1 MSNYFEAFGLQQYGE
16 ANEISRKLTT
26 RANIAQSVLKQS
38 TAFYPYTLREGE
50 RPDTLSFLY
59 YNKPELEWL
68 VFFANDIIDPYYD
81 WYLTHEQLNA
91 FIVSRYGSIAVAQT
105 RTHHYETL
113 WIGDDST
120 LSISGYTAL
129 AANTTVNLKKYWEP
143 NIDEFDKTLSYRRKK
158 LSLTTTTNQVIS
170 LNVANTNGSF
180 TIGEDIYQQDNGIIT
195 ASASLITANTSYIT
209 AQHVNGAFTTTRS
222 IIGADSL
229 ANTTLTNTA
238 VILKQNIPSEE
249 LIYWSPVS
257 YYDYENQ
264 LNESRKNLKL
274 IHSDYADLAEN
285 NLASLMA

>member
-81 WYLTHEQLNA
+81 WYLTHDQLNA
-91 FIVSRYGSIAVAQT
+91 FVVSKYGSIAVAQT
-105 RTHHYETL
+105 RTRHYETL

-143 NIDEFDKTLSYRRKK
+143 NIDEFDKALSYKRKK

-195 ASASLITANTSYIT
+195 ASASLLTANTSYIT

-229 ANTTLTNTA
+229 ANTTLTDNT

-264 LNESRKNLKL
+264 QNESRKNLKL
-274 IHSDYADLAEN
+274 IHSDYAAIAED
-285 NLASLMA
+285 NLASLMG

>member
-38 TAFYPYTLREGE
+38 TAFYPYTLKEGE

-81 WYLTHEQLNA
+81 WYLTHDQLNA
-91 FIVSRYGSIAVAQT
+91 FVVSKYGSIAVAQT
-105 RTHHYETL
+105 RTRHYETL

-143 NIDEFDKTLSYRRKK
+143 NIDEFDKVLSYRRKK

-180 TIGEDIYQQDNGIIT
+180 DIGEDIYQQDGGIIT
-195 ASASLITANTSYIT
+195 ASASLLTANASHIT
-209 AQHVNGAFTTTRS
+209 AQHVAGSFTTARS
-222 IIGADSL
+222 IVGADSL
-229 ANTTLTNTA
+229 ANTTLTDTT
-238 VILKQNIPSEE
+238 VVLKQNIPSEE

>member
-81 WYLTHEQLNA
+81 WYLTHDQLNA
-91 FIVSRYGSIAVAQT
+91 FVVSKYGSIAVAQT
-105 RTHHYETL
+105 RTRHYETL

-143 NIDEFDKTLSYRRKK
+143 NIDEFDKVLSYKRKK

-180 TIGEDIYQQDNGIIT
+180 TVGEDIYQQDGGIIT
-195 ASASLITANTSYIT
+195 ASASLLTANTSHIT
-209 AQHVNGAFTTTRS
+209 AQHVAGSFTTARS

-229 ANTTLTNTA
+229 ANTTLTDTA
-238 VILKQNIPSEE
+238 VVLKQNIPSEE

-274 IHSDYADLAEN
+274 IHSDYASLAEN
-285 NLASLMA
+285 NLASLMG